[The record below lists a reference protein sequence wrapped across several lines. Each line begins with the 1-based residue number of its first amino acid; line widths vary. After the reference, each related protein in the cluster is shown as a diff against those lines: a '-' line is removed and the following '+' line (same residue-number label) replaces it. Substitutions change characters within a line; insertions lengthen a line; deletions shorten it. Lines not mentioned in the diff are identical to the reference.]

1 MQSFIILFEV
11 KTQILIKFLICFSP
25 ILRNSVSSHIVHS
38 RYYEYNE
45 PKDIMNNFWLF
56 SGSTSIEI
64 MLKNFRYNEKLDIMD
79 GFGLHLVGS

>member
-1 MQSFIILFEV
+1 MNLYI
-11 KTQILIKFLICFSP
+11 
-25 ILRNSVSSHIVHS
+25 
-38 RYYEYNE
+38 NE